1 MRVWDINP
9 AFLCR
14 QHLLGEHR
22 EIHAIYTILSED
34 RSGYRNHPE
43 VVRWVGRLTALR
55 ERHNLVVR
63 EMENRGYNHMS
74 DLPVILDDEHQ
85 DDFVNTIE
93 EQIEILNNKDCEC
106 LI

>member
-1 MRVWDINP
+1 
-9 AFLCR
+9 
-14 QHLLGEHR
+14 
-22 EIHAIYTILSED
+22 
-34 RSGYRNHPE
+34 
-43 VVRWVGRLTALR
+43 
-55 ERHNLVVR
+55 
-63 EMENRGYNHMS
+63 MENRGYNHMS